1 LALFLIWRGREGIGR
16 VAHAMLDKPKD
27 AIAGYDA
34 SGSRLQWLHICACYG
49 WAWGQEVFHKMG
61 RLLEVAMSDSMTCGC
76 S

>member
-1 LALFLIWRGREGIGR
+1 MALFLIRRAREGIGR

-49 WAWGQEVFHKMG
+49 WAWGQEVFKMG
-61 RLLEVAMSDSMTCGC
+61 SCHVRQHDVWLQLRL
-76 S
+76 